1 MNATELFKEIK
12 FTFDRNVKGCTTEVH
27 LMHLYVKVSTKEVVL
42 TIIAQWLASQEIAS
56 VSRKL

>member
-1 MNATELFKEIK
+1 MNVTELFKEIK
-12 FTFDRNVKGCTTEVH
+12 LTFDRNVKGCTTEVH
-27 LMHLYVKVSTKEVVL
+27 HMHLYVKVSTKEVVL